1 MARSVLSNFAFSDS
15 LTADVLHH
23 MVTNN
28 LTLDAAVWGAALPA
42 SGLTSSVKLDTVYTT
57 PVYGQPDFSMDVA
70 ITFRGSFE
78 QVGGVWGGS
87 VNKVVFRKDGAVVA
101 ELKVKS
107 GVDFSE
113 IADQSVSGAIWDSLT
128 STGLRATL
136 SSGSDYY
143 VASSDGPDVIYG
155 GAGHDWIFGYEGND
169 RLIGGAGHDTLV
181 GLNGDDVL
189 IGGRGNDTLQ
199 GITGNDRAFGG
210 KGRDTFIEDG
220 VDSID
225 TWTGGRGADFFEIS
239 GKHSAGYSGVTVTDF
254 NRAQG
259 DKVDLRSDD
268 SFIFNTYT
276 KIQYIGDAA
285 FSGQAGVYE
294 VRMSNGMVSVDNNSD
309 GVADMQIML
318 DGLDSFGTKLQNWLK
333 LPDGLDFV

>member
-1 MARSVLSNFAFSDS
+1 MARSVLSKFAYSDG
-15 LTADVLHH
+15 LTPDVLYH
-23 MVTNN
+23 MVNNN

-42 SGLTSSVKLDTVYTT
+42 SGLTSAVKLETVYTT
-57 PVYGQPDFSMDVA
+57 PVYAQPDFSMDVA

-87 VNKVVFRKDGAVVA
+87 VNKVVFRKDGAVVG

-113 IADQSVSGAIWDSLT
+113 IANQSASGAIWDSLT
-128 STGLRATL
+128 STGLKATL

-143 VASSDGPDVIYG
+143 VATSDGPDIIDG
-155 GAGHDWIFGYEGND
+155 GAGHDWIFGYGGND
-169 RLIGGAGHDTLV
+169 RLIGGSGYDTLM

-189 IGGRGNDTLQ
+189 IGGRGNDTLN
-199 GITGNDRAFGG
+199 GGAGTDRAFGG
-210 KGRDTFIEDG
+210 RGRDTFVEDA
-220 VDSID
+220 DNSND
-225 TWTGGRGADFFEIS
+225 FWRGGQGADFFEIS
-239 GKHSAGYSGVTVTDF
+239 STQWTGKIVTVTDF
-254 NRAQG
+254 NRAEG

-268 SFIFNTYT
+268 SFIFNSYSE
-276 KIQYIGDAA
+276 IRYIGAA
-285 FSGQAGVYE
+285 DFSGDAGVYE
-294 VRMSNGMVSVDNNSD
+294 VRMSNGVVSVDNNSD